1 MKSKKNKISRGHARK
16 HKKAKTIVKKSRTQK
31 NKKNSSHKKIIG
43 GFGVVGDSLLGSAR
57 RYMRN
62 AYEGTQQSFRSAK
75 AAYEIKKLYDTKEG
89 QYVLSHLGRISYEK
103 NPKKILEKIMNEVV
117 PKNKEDF
124 FSSENQ
130 REKYYKT
137 IDQLETSYKE
147 ISSEAFNDF
156 TSNRV
161 PLVNF
166 LQNLLTLVEDSSYVS
181 TLQNMK
187 NRKNKTQKKII
198 VSNTDNE
205 SEI

>member
-16 HKKAKTIVKKSRTQK
+16 HKKAKTIVKKDRR
-31 NKKNSSHKKIIG
+31 KKTKKIIG
-43 GFGVVGDSLLGSAR
+43 GFVGDSVLGSAR
-57 RYMRN
+57 RYVRN
-62 AYEGTQQSFRSAK
+62 AYEGSKQTLRFAK
-75 AAYEIKKLYDTKEG
+75 AAYEIKKLYDTKQG
-89 QYVLSHLGRISYEK
+89 QYVLSELGRISYEK
-103 NPKKILEKIMNEVV
+103 NPKKILKKIMNEVV
-117 PKNKEDF
+117 PKNKDNIF
-124 FSSENQ
+124 FSE
-130 REKYYKT
+130 
-137 IDQLETSYKE
+137 DQLEDSHKEIIQQLEASYEE

-166 LQNLLTLVEDSSYVS
+166 LQNLLALVEDSSYVS

-187 NRKNKTQKKII
+187 NRKNKTQKKKN